1 MANRKHSFLLVLE
14 PRGVM
19 RQKRKID
26 KILLTTATV
35 LVAAVLVAL
44 LFRIVNDSQS
54 KDSDAQE
61 VALTQP
67 ARLSEEGILSVE
79 GLINRHNSDSELIF
93 LLDEV
98 QAPVNENID
107 GSVETVDTQAEQ
119 TESLSETVLT
129 TPSTATVV
137 TTEATTFRDVDI
149 RYYVISKS
157 GLNLREAPSTDAPV
171 KQQLEYGKPLRVV
184 GLSSEWAKVRLA
196 GYEIGYVA
204 KKYISQYP
212 PATSATTTV
221 ATTTTTAAPTTTR
234 APASSGQG
242 TSPFQ
247 FVLSGTPDSIA
258 RANFQIIKDAGL
270 VNKEISSS
278 INRHYENFTDNGD
291 GTITVDGVTFS
302 YIDKYGSRR
311 ATHYDGVEV
320 CRYQIKVR
328 GGKCSKGHTEPTNHN
343 TGSGIPAQRGLVAVG
358 AGEIDIFPRGTVLFI
373 RGYGLAVVADRS
385 GGNLDL
391 CYDPDECQLLTRSNS
406 VSAIYVIAR
415 P

>member
-1 MANRKHSFLLVLE
+1 
-14 PRGVM
+14 M

-35 LVAAVLVAL
+35 LVAALLVVL
-44 LFRIVNDSQS
+44 LFRIVNDGKS
-54 KDSDAQE
+54 KDSDAKE
-61 VALTQP
+61 TGLTHP
-67 ARLSEEGILSVE
+67 AWLSEEGIFNVE
-79 GLINRHNSDSELIF
+79 GLIDRHNPDSELIF

-98 QAPVNENID
+98 QAPVNDNFY
-107 GSVETVDTQAEQ
+107 GSTKTVG
-119 TESLSETVLT
+119 TEAVKTEPSSETAPS
-129 TPSTATVV
+129 TPSTATE
-137 TTEATTFRDVDI
+137 TTTTGTTFRDVDI

-171 KQQLEYGKPLRVV
+171 KQQLEHGKLLRVI
-184 GLSSEWAKVRLA
+184 GLSNEWAKIRLA

-204 KKYISQYP
+204 KAYISQYP
-212 PATSATTTV
+212 PVTTTTTV
-221 ATTTTTAAPTTTR
+221 ATTTVKTTTQAPATTR
-234 APASSGQG
+234 PPASSGQG
-242 TSPFQ
+242 GSPFQ
-247 FVLSGTPDSIA
+247 FVLSGTPDGIA

-373 RGYGLAVVADRS
+373 QGYGVAVVADRS

-391 CYDPDECQLLTRSNS
+391 CYDPDECKLLTRSNT

>member
-1 MANRKHSFLLVLE
+1 
-14 PRGVM
+14 M

-35 LVAAVLVAL
+35 LVAALLVVL
-44 LFRIVNDSQS
+44 LFRIVNDGKS
-54 KDSDAQE
+54 KDSDAKE
-61 VALTQP
+61 TGLTHP
-67 ARLSEEGILSVE
+67 AWLSEEGIFNVE
-79 GLINRHNSDSELIF
+79 GLIDRHNPDSELIF

-98 QAPVNENID
+98 QAPVNDNFY
-107 GSVETVDTQAEQ
+107 GSTKTVG
-119 TESLSETVLT
+119 TEAVKTEPSSETAPS
-129 TPSTATVV
+129 TPSTATE
-137 TTEATTFRDVDI
+137 TTTTGTTFRDVDI

-171 KQQLEYGKPLRVV
+171 KQQLEHGKPLRVI
-184 GLSSEWAKVRLA
+184 GLSNEWAKIRLA

-204 KKYISQYP
+204 KAYISQYP
-212 PATSATTTV
+212 PVTTTTTV
-221 ATTTTTAAPTTTR
+221 ATTTTTTGKTTTQAPTTTR
-234 APASSGQG
+234 PPASSGQG
-242 TSPFQ
+242 GSPIQ
-247 FVLSGTPDSIA
+247 FVLSGTPDGIA

-373 RGYGLAVVADRS
+373 QGYGVAVVADRS

-391 CYDPDECQLLTRSNS
+391 CYDPDECKLLTRSNT

>member
-1 MANRKHSFLLVLE
+1 
-14 PRGVM
+14 M

-35 LVAAVLVAL
+35 LVAALLVAL
-44 LFRIVNDSQS
+44 LFRIVNDSKS
-54 KDSDAQE
+54 KDSAAEDTG
-61 VALTQP
+61 LTQP
-67 ARLSEEGILSVE
+67 AWLSEEGIFNVE
-79 GLINRHNSDSELIF
+79 GLIDRHNPDSELIF

-98 QAPVNENID
+98 QAPVNDNFN
-107 GSVETVDTQAEQ
+107 GSVKTVGTQVEK
-119 TESLSETVLT
+119 TEPSSETAPS
-129 TPSTATVV
+129 TPSTATE
-137 TTEATTFRDVDI
+137 TTTAGTTFRDVDI

-171 KQQLEYGKPLRVV
+171 KQQLEHGKPLRVI
-184 GLSSEWAKVRLA
+184 GLSNEWAKIRLA

-204 KKYISQYP
+204 KAYISQYP
-212 PATSATTTV
+212 PVTTTTTV
-221 ATTTTTAAPTTTR
+221 AATTVKTTTQAPATTR
-234 APASSGQG
+234 PPANSGQG
-242 TSPFQ
+242 GSPFQ
-247 FVLSGTPDSIA
+247 FVLSGTPDGIA

-291 GTITVDGVTFS
+291 DTITVDGVTFS

-373 RGYGLAVVADRS
+373 QGYGVAVVADRS

-391 CYDPDECQLLTRSNS
+391 CYDPDECKLLTRSNT